1 MKNRRWQQA
10 MFMIG
15 MFASFTVIVICSVLM
30 YQTFFRDTSTDIDDP
45 KDPNKIIREE
55 ILKEAKVLVSKH
67 YVDDALTLIT
77 QRPEIRNKDVDA
89 YVAQLKI
96 VQSSYVRYQGRIEHI
111 FFHSL
116 IVDPQKAYG
125 PTSSDPKGY
134 DLWMITVD
142 EFKKILDQL
151 YSRGYV
157 LVSLEDIYEHVDG
170 RWEEKPL
177 FLPYGKKP
185 LLVSVDNIGYT
196 TSRIKDGFASKLIL
210 NEEMELISEIT
221 HSDQSKTLSKEGD
234 VFPILETLLKQH
246 PDFSYQDARAMLG
259 VTGNMGILG
268 YDPKKPEEKEEAIR
282 LVNHMKILGWEFV
295 NHSYTHA
302 AGNYYSETSRL
313 SSIQED
319 FELFHETMNP
329 IMGKSNVFIA
339 PFGILLKEPMF
350 SYIQQQGYNV
360 YATVDRRSQPVIQQG
375 SLILPRVNIDGFVMR
390 NDTEYI
396 NEHFFNVS
404 EVFDSLRN
412 P

>member
-1 MKNRRWQQA
+1 MS
-10 MFMIG
+10 
-15 MFASFTVIVICSVLM
+15 FAVMVACVILV
-30 YQTFFRDTSTDIDDP
+30 YQTFFKNDSTDNHYP
-45 KDPNKIIREE
+45 KDPYKIIREE
-55 ILKEAKVLVSKH
+55 ILEEARTLSSKH
-67 YVDDALTLIT
+67 YVEEALALIA

-89 YVAQLKI
+89 YVTQLK
-96 VQSSYVRYQGRIEHI
+96 VQKNSYVRYQGRIEHI

-134 DLWMITVD
+134 DLWMITVE
-142 EFKKILDQL
+142 EFKKILENL
-151 YSRGYV
+151 YQRGYV
-157 LVSLEDIYEHVDG
+157 LVSLEDIYEQVDG

-177 FLPYGKKP
+177 YLPFGKRP
-185 LLVSVDNIGYT
+185 LLVSVDNVGYT
-196 TSRIKDGFASKLIL
+196 AARIKDGFASKLIL
-210 NEEMELISEIT
+210 NEDNELISEIT
-221 HSDQSKTLSKEGD
+221 HADQSKTFSKEGD
-234 VFPILETLLKQH
+234 VFPILETFLNQY
-246 PDFSYQDARAMLG
+246 PDFSYKDARAMLG

-282 LVNHMKILGWEFV
+282 LVNHMRTLGWEFV

-302 AGNYYSETSRL
+302 AKDYYSEQSKL

-319 FELFHETMNP
+319 FELFHEVMNP
-329 IMGKSNVFIA
+329 IIGKSNVFIA

-350 SYIQQQGYNV
+350 SYIQSLGYDV
-360 YATVDRRSQPVIQQG
+360 YATVDRRSTPSIQNG

-404 EVFDSLRN
+404 DVFDSSRN